1 MHRFFLPAHSFQGD
15 RVIFPALQARQIVR
29 VLRLGVG
36 DDVVVLVDNG
46 MEYEVVLDEVKR
58 SGVQGVVRAQRYAA
72 GEPMVEV
79 ALFVSL
85 TQREKFEWI
94 LQKCTEAGVSL
105 FCPYVS
111 SRSLT
116 QETTAV
122 EAKYVRWN
130 HILREAAEQS
140 GRGRVPRLR
149 PAMRFDQALQEAHNS
164 DGLALIFWE
173 GRGGI
178 GLRTML
184 AGVPFSGKVSLFI
197 GPEGGFSEEEIRQAR
212 ESGLHPVSLGR
223 RILRMETA
231 ALVASVLVLYEL
243 EGRVDQS
250 SGGGAVGP

>member
-1 MHRFFLPAHSFQGD
+1 M
-15 RVIFPALQARQIVR
+15 LQARQIVR

-36 DDVVVLVDNG
+36 DCVVVLFDNG
-46 MEYEVVLDEVKR
+46 MEYEVVLDEVNR
-58 SGVQGVVRAQRYAA
+58 SRVQGVVRAQRYAS
-72 GEPMVEV
+72 GEPMVEL

-116 QETTAV
+116 QETSAV

-149 PAMRFDQALQEAHNS
+149 PPLRFAQALHEVRNS
-164 DGLALIFWE
+164 NGLALIFWE
-173 GRGGI
+173 GEGGI
-178 GLRTML
+178 SLRAML
-184 AGVPFSGKVSLFI
+184 ADVPFCGKVSLFI
-197 GPEGGFSEEEIRQAR
+197 GPEGGFSEEEIRQAQAF
-212 ESGLHPVSLGR
+212 GLYPVSLGR

-231 ALVASVLVLYEL
+231 ALAASVLVLYEL
-243 EGRVDQS
+243 EDREGQS
-250 SGGGAVGP
+250 SGGGAAGP